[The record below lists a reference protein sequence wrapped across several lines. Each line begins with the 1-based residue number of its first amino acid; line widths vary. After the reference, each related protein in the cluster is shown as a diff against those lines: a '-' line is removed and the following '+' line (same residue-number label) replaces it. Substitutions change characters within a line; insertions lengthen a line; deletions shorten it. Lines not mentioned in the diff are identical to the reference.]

1 MDNIVYVVRDVRI
14 VLDDGEIERVREV
27 FKSYRKL
34 MRILRKYCEYT
45 RKCEKYHRK
54 YGEAYLG
61 RSPGEIL
68 SRNTLKK
75 VLESRPE
82 LKIPSVTCYHRELL
96 ANVKAGG
103 KQRHILAPWGHNK
116 TIYINRKGE
125 LVIRGLGIRRELD
138 YKVLHRIKWLEK
150 RGFRPVVAQIIWRG
164 DRRLL
169 VKVVFRGLSRVP
181 KRDDVV
187 EALERDR
194 LTIISIDV
202 NAIHGIYLGVFR
214 VNRGKFVLTK
224 CERQNVKWVELWQ
237 LQGKERKLVGK
248 LDKRWLS
255 KEEFTELR
263 IIRKHIKEK
272 LRLNKNLVINKIIEA
287 IDSEKRVG
295 RTVLLALEKCDEKV
309 IERILREYRELPK
322 YQRYS
327 ISLFMRGWMRR
338 VKRVAETYGA
348 LFIVVSQYRNS
359 VLCPYCEVEM
369 KRVRNRVMKCPRC
382 NRKWNRDKVAL
393 WNVARKV
400 LERVMK
406 RTEEN

>member
-1 MDNIVYVVRDVRI
+1 MRNFVYVVRDIVIMLNEAELERI
-14 VLDDGEIERVREV
+14 RDIYKRYRE
-27 FKSYRKL
+27 L
-34 MRILRKYCEYT
+34 MRVLKKYYEYARRYEKYCRKYNKE
-45 RKCEKYHRK
+45 
-54 YGEAYLG
+54 YLG
-61 RSPGEIL
+61 RTPREML
-68 SRNTLKK
+68 SRATLKRI
-75 VLESRPE
+75 LEKHSE
-82 LKIPSVTCYHRELL
+82 LKIPSLTCYDREIL
-96 ANVKAGG
+96 ANVKAVG
-103 KQRHILAPWGHNK
+103 KQRHILASWRENK
-116 TIYINRKGE
+116 TIYVNRKGE

-214 VNRGKFVLTK
+214 VNRGKLILTK
-224 CERQNVKWVELWQ
+224 CEKQNIKWVELWQ

-255 KEEFTELR
+255 REEFIELR
-263 IIRKHIKEK
+263 TIRKHIKEK

-322 YQRYS
+322 YQRYCT
-327 ISLFMRGWMRR
+327 SLFMRGWMRR

-382 NRKWNRDKVAL
+382 DRKWNRDKVAL